1 MSDYLG
7 TMVFRPL
14 TENILS
20 DEACERVDLI
30 WMMGLIVLF
39 SAMQTRR
46 VPGTPMAVFLSHAPV
61 ARRTSSLLSVST
73 QGSPRTPRSCGS
85 PSNSVFVPPPPNRKS
100 TDSWNSSNAD
110 DVEWEW
116 RQDQLV
122 LLSRVTFLLLSP
134 PLLLTLP
141 DARCPP
147 SPPCHSLQRSNPPL
161 KSAGQNRPRRFSR

>member
-1 MSDYLG
+1 
-7 TMVFRPL
+7 
-14 TENILS
+14 
-20 DEACERVDLI
+20 
-30 WMMGLIVLF
+30 MMGLIVLF

-46 VPGTPMAVFLSHAPV
+46 APGTPMAVFLSHAPV

-110 DVEWEW
+110 DLECEWS
-116 RQDQLV
+116 QDQLL
-122 LLSRVTFLLLSP
+122 LLSRVCFLFLSP
-134 PLLLTLP
+134 ALFLTLP

-147 SPPCHSLQRSNPPL
+147 SPPCHSLQRCSPL
-161 KSAGQNRPRRFSR
+161 KSS